1 MIILCRK
8 PNYCSYRFFVLS
20 NRCRPS
26 ESFLVPRFGNTSRY
40 SHNKTKTFDARI
52 GVIHFCRHQRDTLA
66 RLNKRRSF
74 SSIAN
79 TNNDDDSAYRISADE
94 GKLLVGDDFLHF
106 NNKYDDGA
114 DTEKDNDNETG
125 AKKYDDLASFQPWKA
140 LLEIPARAAW
150 RTTDPLKDPPEYLMN
165 VMNNILDQG
174 ERTSKQLKR
183 AHRKVLSIQSNLAD
197 LREKERRNMVNDKRR
212 YNHAHDTSIALPAK
226 DKNKSRN
233 ELKDTRNT
241 GNLSSQTV
249 YYGYDETLGNLAHRL
264 KPNFCITK
272 RILMECQ
279 SLLGNGTE
287 SFKPR
292 RILDFGIGCGSASAA
307 AIDLFSSSSTI
318 EWIHGIDPSK
328 PMRECSKNL
337 IDGMTKDFDNPPRIT
352 FSNSLSTSSSE
363 SSSGTFD
370 LSMLV
375 YTSSDLPNV
384 MSCLAAAAM
393 SFEKLKSDGGVFI
406 MIEPGTPDGFN
417 SIRAVRNMLLDC
429 CPPDDPDVEW
439 EERCHIIAPCTH
451 NGKCPME
458 RHKKN
463 HFSRKKPIGKLGKD
477 VQISQEIE
485 DESPFYNDYNGND
498 EREPTFTQDDDD
510 LFSKNS
516 PTMFETKAFDSSFCS
531 FVHSVSSDSRKKG
544 EKFSYLVAQKKK
556 FRRSCTGE
564 NDTLKK
570 DDIFGHDDVTDLL
583 TKAFKAS
590 SQEDDDLAHDA
601 YEMAK
606 DLRLRYIESES
617 DDLGLELLR
626 GEIKRQSMGRIIRAP
641 IKKKGHVYIDYCA
654 SPGRIIRSSV
664 TKASSNNVAPGIYSS
679 ARKSRWGGLWPDIMD
694 KLLVPR

>member
-1 MIILCRK
+1 
-8 PNYCSYRFFVLS
+8 
-20 NRCRPS
+20 
-26 ESFLVPRFGNTSRY
+26 
-40 SHNKTKTFDARI
+40 
-52 GVIHFCRHQRDTLA
+52 
-66 RLNKRRSF
+66 
-74 SSIAN
+74 
-79 TNNDDDSAYRISADE
+79 
-94 GKLLVGDDFLHF
+94 
-106 NNKYDDGA
+106 
-114 DTEKDNDNETG
+114 
-125 AKKYDDLASFQPWKA
+125 
-140 LLEIPARAAW
+140 
-150 RTTDPLKDPPEYLMN
+150 
-165 VMNNILDQG
+165 
-174 ERTSKQLKR
+174 
-183 AHRKVLSIQSNLAD
+183 
-197 LREKERRNMVNDKRR
+197 
-212 YNHAHDTSIALPAK
+212 
-226 DKNKSRN
+226 
-233 ELKDTRNT
+233 
-241 GNLSSQTV
+241 
-249 YYGYDETLGNLAHRL
+249 
-264 KPNFCITK
+264 
-272 RILMECQ
+272 
-279 SLLGNGTE
+279 
-287 SFKPR
+287 
-292 RILDFGIGCGSASAA
+292 
-307 AIDLFSSSSTI
+307 
-318 EWIHGIDPSK
+318 
-328 PMRECSKNL
+328 
-337 IDGMTKDFDNPPRIT
+337 
-352 FSNSLSTSSSE
+352 
-363 SSSGTFD
+363 
-370 LSMLV
+370 
-375 YTSSDLPNV
+375 
-384 MSCLAAAAM
+384 
-393 SFEKLKSDGGVFI
+393 
-406 MIEPGTPDGFN
+406 
-417 SIRAVRNMLLDC
+417 
-429 CPPDDPDVEW
+429 
-439 EERCHIIAPCTH
+439 
-451 NGKCPME
+451 ME

-590 SQEDDDLAHDA
+590 SQEDDELAHDA